1 MITRNSLIE
10 RTSYVIE
17 RTLLPVLTDWEDIMN
32 ECADIFH
39 LRGHNT
45 GLGGHHCWFYL
56 IERTLSKIARAN
68 SCDSTP

>member
-32 ECADIFH
+32 ECAEIFH

-45 GLGGHHCWFYL
+45 GLGGHYQRLLGQIHVILYTVTVKREL
-56 IERTLSKIARAN
+56 QI
-68 SCDSTP
+68 